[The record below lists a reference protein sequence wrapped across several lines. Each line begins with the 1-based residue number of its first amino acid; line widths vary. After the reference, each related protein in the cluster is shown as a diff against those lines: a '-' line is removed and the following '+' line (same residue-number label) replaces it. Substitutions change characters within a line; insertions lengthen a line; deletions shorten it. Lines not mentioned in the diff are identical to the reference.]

1 MSRGSAYTH
10 GGKQTSSQRHDKTEV
25 NVSSKSLP
33 RCGESLADSSTR
45 VLIVDDD
52 PSLRQQVRAAL
63 EHERDVAEAADGLD
77 GIRAFHRLR
86 PDLVLVDAVMPR
98 LDGFELLRRIR
109 ELGDTPVIMLA
120 ETSDSAEIVRAL
132 RAGADDYVAKPVD
145 VDVLVARID
154 AVLRRAE
161 AVRTRPVTLIEL
173 DHGRLVIDVSRAE
186 VWVRGQQVDLSAT
199 EYRLL
204 VFFARRPD
212 RVVSPAEILT
222 HVWGSEYANELG
234 YVKSYVRL
242 VRRKIEENP
251 RMPRYLVSR
260 RGLGYT
266 LVSEPGPE
274 CLLSSAPLSG
284 RDRRSDVAPRRI
296 SVLGRRGLG

>member
-1 MSRGSAYTH
+1 
-10 GGKQTSSQRHDKTEV
+10 
-25 NVSSKSLP
+25 
-33 RCGESLADSSTR
+33 LADSSTR

-63 EHERDVAEAADGLD
+63 EHDRDVAEAADGLD

-132 RAGADDYVAKPVD
+132 RGGADDYVTKPVD

-173 DHGRLVIDVSRAE
+173 DHGRLVVDVSRAE

-274 CLLSSAPLSG
+274 
-284 RDRRSDVAPRRI
+284 
-296 SVLGRRGLG
+296 